1 MGPQTSCSP
10 SSLSVNP
17 LLDREILLVTF
28 RVTFFERTQH
38 PNDTKLSW
46 KNMSIY
52 FHVFRWLNSWNCVL
66 TFLSAYVFSTI
77 FRKEQGWN
85 TRRSERMTCETISIS
100 NWVFSRKN
108 LLFISLLGNKYS
120 LFYYC
125 VAATQSS
132 DRNIVFISLCGHLHL
147 SVIYIN
153 HVKMALWMWFY
164 THRSQETQNYGSQ
177 SNFKS
182 SSFHINCILRQESYH
197 QVQC

>member
-1 MGPQTSCSP
+1 MYSVP
-10 SSLSVNP
+10 SFVKNKDETQEEVKEWPVKQS
-17 LLDREILLVTF
+17 ILATECFQEKSFYLF
-28 RVTFFERTQH
+28 
-38 PNDTKLSW
+38 PNS
-46 KNMSIY
+46 
-52 FHVFRWLNSWNCVL
+52 
-66 TFLSAYVFSTI
+66 
-77 FRKEQGWN
+77 
-85 TRRSERMTCETISIS
+85 
-100 NWVFSRKN
+100 
-108 LLFISLLGNKYS
+108 
-120 LFYYC
+120 